1 MPLILAPRQQR
12 LMGYDL
18 EVSLVYI
25 VISRPARAT

>member
-12 LMGYDL
+12 LMGCSF

-25 VISRPARAT
+25 VIFRQARAT